1 MNELKL
7 TGIIPASS
15 AGRVEFSCVRRLYEG
30 SNCFNKGLYQA
41 FSVQDPVGE
50 YCTAVVVAPAQHQTH
65 GITLYDKATET
76 ALLQ

>member
-50 YCTAVVVAPAQHQTH
+50 YCTAVVVAPAQYQTH